1 MASREMS
8 TQTRGRQA
16 QIADNRCLSVSREE
30 TSRKTIISGVFKSSP
45 ASDRNSQ
52 EESLTDHQPSL
63 PREETEMERHVTGR
77 GREKALE
84 RLYSHPECIRSLIPE
99 PRDTTTTS
107 REGKKSI

>member
-1 MASREMS
+1 MS

-30 TSRKTIISGVFKSSP
+30 TSRKTIISRVFKSSH

-63 PREETEMERHVTGR
+63 PREETETEMERHVTGR

-99 PRDTTTTS
+99 PMDTTTTS